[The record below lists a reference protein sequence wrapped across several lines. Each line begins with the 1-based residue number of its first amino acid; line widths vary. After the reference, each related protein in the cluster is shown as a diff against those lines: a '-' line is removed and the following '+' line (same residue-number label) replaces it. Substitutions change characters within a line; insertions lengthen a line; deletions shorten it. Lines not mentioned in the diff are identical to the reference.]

1 MLIVD
6 DEELVLDSLGALLQ
20 TAGIRNVVACRDSR
34 AAVGMLARHR
44 CSVIVLDLRM
54 PGITGQELLPALLAE
69 SPETPVIVLT
79 GLDEVDVAV
88 QCMKTGAFDF
98 IQKPVESVRLVTSV
112 RNAIERCDV
121 REENERL
128 RASIFDAAIRSPEAF
143 AEFVT
148 RSPAMGAIFRY
159 VEAIAPTSLPVL
171 ITGETGVGK
180 ELIGRAIHALSGR
193 DGPFVAVNVA
203 GLDDTL
209 FSDALFGHRR
219 GSYTGAS
226 EAREGM
232 VAAATRGTLFLDEIG
247 DIHPE
252 SQVKLLRLLQEKV
265 YYSLG
270 SDQPVTTD
278 SRFVFATNQ
287 ALDEAASGGRFRRDL
302 YYRLKAHRIHVPPLR
317 ERREDISLLVDHFL
331 VRAAREIG
339 KEPPRP
345 PRELYTLLEAQ
356 PFPGNVRELEGL
368 LSDAVVRHESGIL
381 SLKHLR
387 RVLGHDD
394 VAPASTGEREN
405 PFVSLDRLPSLKE
418 AERLLIEEALSRAKG
433 NQSTAAGLI
442 GMSRTALNRQ
452 LKKGAGRSLSTST
465 ATPVTDKTGS

>member
-1 MLIVD
+1 MLQ
-6 DEELVLDSLGALLQ
+6 A
-20 TAGIRNVVACRDSR
+20 AGIGNTIACCDSR
-34 AAVGMLARHR
+34 DAVGLVARHG
-44 CSVIVLDLRM
+44 CSVVLLDLAM
-54 PGITGQELLPALLAE
+54 PHVTGLELLPALLAE
-69 SPETPVIVLT
+69 SPETPVVVLT

-88 QCMKTGAFDF
+88 RCMKAGAFDF
-98 IQKPVESVRLVTSV
+98 IQKPVESARLVTSV
-112 RNAIERCDV
+112 RNAIERWEV
-121 REENERL
+121 REENQRL
-128 RASIFDAAIRSPEAF
+128 HDSFLGAEIRSPEAF
-143 AEFVT
+143 AAFVT

-180 ELIGRAIHALSGR
+180 ELLARAIHALSGR
-193 DGPFVAVNVA
+193 EGAFVAVNVA

-219 GSYTGAS
+219 GSFTGAS
-226 EAREGM
+226 EPREGM

-247 DIHPE
+247 DIRPE
-252 SQVKLLRLLQEKV
+252 SQVKLLRLLQERV
-265 YYSLG
+265 YRPLG

-278 SRFVFATNQ
+278 SRFVFATNR
-287 ALDEAASGGRFRRDL
+287 ALDEAASGGRFRKDL
-302 YYRLKAHRIHVPPLR
+302 YYRLRAHRIHIPPLR

-331 VRAAREIG
+331 VRAASEIG

-394 VAPASTGEREN
+394 VTAALAGGSVN
-405 PFVSLDRLPSLKE
+405 PFTNLDRLPSIKE

-452 LKKGAGRSLSTST
+452 LKKVGEVVIDGPG
-465 ATPVTDKTGS
+465 TPVADRTNRY

>member
-6 DEELVLDSLGALLQ
+6 DEELVLDSLSALLQ

-34 AAVGMLARHR
+34 AAVGMLIRQS
-44 CSVIVLDLRM
+44 CSVVLLDLRM

-112 RNAIERCDV
+112 RNAIERCDA

-128 RASIFDAAIRSPEAF
+128 RASIFDAAVRSPEAF
-143 AEFVT
+143 AGFVT

-180 ELIGRAIHALSGR
+180 ELLARAIHTLSGR
-193 DGPFVAVNVA
+193 EGAFVAVNVA

-219 GSYTGAS
+219 GSFTGAS

-265 YYSLG
+265 YYPLG

-287 ALDEAASGGRFRRDL
+287 ALDEAASRGTVSEGPVL
-302 YYRLKAHRIHVPPLR
+302 PSEGAPHPYPALAG
-317 ERREDISLLVDHFL
+317 
-331 VRAAREIG
+331 AARRHFPPDRPFSRAGGQGDRQGAAAASARAVHAAGSTAVPG
-339 KEPPRP
+339 KRA
-345 PRELYTLLEAQ
+345 RAGGTALRCRRATRVRH
-356 PFPGNVRELEGL
+356 PFPETPPPGAR
-368 LSDAVVRHESGIL
+368 
-381 SLKHLR
+381 
-387 RVLGHDD
+387 
-394 VAPASTGEREN
+394 
-405 PFVSLDRLPSLKE
+405 
-418 AERLLIEEALSRAKG
+418 SR
-433 NQSTAAGLI
+433 
-442 GMSRTALNRQ
+442 
-452 LKKGAGRSLSTST
+452 
-465 ATPVTDKTGS
+465 